1 MAALRARMPTA
12 GTVIIGAGQGGYQ
25 VAASLREAG
34 YAESIVLVGE
44 EEDPPYQRPPLSKAY
59 LLGEMSADRLLLRP
73 ASYYEKH
80 RIDLRTG
87 ERVTA
92 IDRRKRRVV
101 LSSGRTLAYDH
112 LVLATGARN
121 RVLPVHGAEL
131 PGVLYLRTR
140 ADADAIRQ
148 RFTEAHSV
156 VVAGAGFIGLELA
169 AVASKLGKQ
178 VAVIEP
184 LARCMSRAVS
194 PAMSQFFAEAHL
206 AWGVDLKLNTRLAA
220 IEGNGAGVKSI
231 TTVEGQTIPADL
243 VLVGIGIEPAVAL
256 AREAGLAIENGI
268 MVDAQLRTSDPAISA
283 VGDCCSF
290 PDSATGRR
298 IRLES
303 VQNAIDQGRCVA
315 KRIAGQAAPYSAVPW
330 FWSDQRDLKLQ
341 MVGLTAGCDR
351 TVVRGDPH
359 ARAFSVF
366 CYRGERLVG
375 IESVNKPADH
385 MFGRRL
391 IGAGESITP
400 AEAGDLSFDLK
411 ARLAQLPPARPAA

>member
-1 MAALRARMPTA
+1 MPAA
-12 GTVIIGAGQGGYQ
+12 GTVIVGAGQGGYQ

-34 YAESIVLVGE
+34 YAEPIILIGE
-44 EEDPPYQRPPLSKAY
+44 EQDAPYQRPPLSKAY
-59 LLGEMSADRLLLRP
+59 LLGETTADRLLLRQ
-73 ASYYEKH
+73 SNYYEKH
-80 RIDLRTG
+80 SIDLRTG
-87 ERVTA
+87 ERATA
-92 IDRRKRRVV
+92 IERTARQVR
-101 LSSGRTLAYDH
+101 LTSGKSIAYDH
-112 LVLATGARN
+112 LVLATGAHN
-121 RVLPVHGAEL
+121 RALPVHGAEL

-140 ADADAIRQ
+140 ADADAIKQ
-148 RFTEAHSV
+148 RFAAAQSV

-178 VAVIEP
+178 VIVIEP
-184 LARCMSRAVS
+184 LARCMSRVVS
-194 PAMSQFFAEAHL
+194 PSMSQFFAEAHIG
-206 AWGVDLKLNTRLAA
+206 WGVDLKLNTRLAA
-220 IEGNGAGVKSI
+220 IEGGSAGVQGV
-231 TTVEGQTIPADL
+231 TTVEGLKIAADL

-256 AREAGLAIENGI
+256 AGDAGLAIDNGI
-268 MVDAQLRTSDPAISA
+268 AVDARLTTSDPAISA
-283 VGDCCSF
+283 IGDCASF
-290 PDSATGRR
+290 PDAATGKR

-315 KRIAGQAAPYSAVPW
+315 KRIAGQSVDYAAVPW

-366 CYRGERLVG
+366 CFRGSTLVG

-391 IGAGESITP
+391 LGAGQTIAP
-400 AEAGDLSFDLK
+400 DEAADLSFDLK
-411 ARLAQLPPARPAA
+411 ARLARLPPPQRPV

>member
-1 MAALRARMPTA
+1 MPAA

-25 VAASLREAG
+25 AAASLREAG
-34 YAESIVLVGE
+34 YAEPIVLIGE
-44 EEDPPYQRPPLSKAY
+44 EQDAPYQRPPLSKAY
-59 LLGEMSADRLLLRP
+59 LLGETTADRLLLRQGN
-73 ASYYEKH
+73 YYDKH
-80 RIDLRTG
+80 SIDLRTG
-87 ERVTA
+87 ERVSA
-92 IDRRKRRVV
+92 IDRAARQVR
-101 LSSGRTLAYDH
+101 LASGGSIPYDH
-112 LVLATGARN
+112 LILATGAQN
-121 RVLPVHGAEL
+121 RALPVRGSDIA
-131 PGVLYLRTR
+131 GVLYLRTR

-148 RFTEAHSV
+148 RFAQAQSV

-178 VAVIEP
+178 VTVIEP

-206 AWGVDLKLNTRLAA
+206 AWTVDLKLNTRLAS
-220 IEGNGAGVKSI
+220 IEGGSGGVQGI
-231 TTVEGQTIPADL
+231 TTAEGGKIAADL
-243 VLVGIGIEPAVAL
+243 VLVGIGIEPAAAL
-256 AREAGLAIENGI
+256 AREADLAIDNGI
-268 MVDAQLRTSDPAISA
+268 AVDARLVTSDPAISA
-283 VGDCCSF
+283 IGDCALF
-290 PDSATGRR
+290 PDAATGKR

-315 KRIAGQAAPYSAVPW
+315 KRIAGQPADYAAVPW

-341 MVGLTAGCDR
+341 MVGLTAGADR

-366 CYRGERLVG
+366 CFRGDTLIG

-391 IGAGESITP
+391 LGAGQSITP
-400 AEAGDLSFDLK
+400 DEAGDLSFDLK
-411 ARLAQLPPARPAA
+411 ARLAQLPTPQRPA